1 MRRYILFSLL
11 ALCLFGQAQ
20 AQKLLENN
28 SYYIRLGYNV
38 GGTAPV
44 GMPATIRSLSRYT
57 LQPNLLIGA
66 DVHKHFGGGKW
77 GLMLGIHL
85 EQKDMEV
92 DAKVKNYH
100 MAMRMGNEP
109 PVRGVFTGQVVSEV
123 TLGMVTVPVQA
134 TYDISP
140 KVRLKA
146 GPYVSFVYQKE
157 FSGYAYD
164 GYIREIDPTGTKV
177 LVGITGEGGRE
188 YPRGTYDFSNDM
200 RKLHYGI
207 DVGAD
212 WYFSRRWGASLDLAW
227 GLNAVFKGSFD
238 VIDDTLYPIYA
249 NIGVT
254 YKIK

>member
-1 MRRYILFSLL
+1 MRRYILLSLL

-100 MAMRMGNEP
+100 MAMRIGNEA
-109 PVRGVFTGQVVSEV
+109 PVRGVFTGQVVSEAG
-123 TLGMVTVPVQA
+123 LGMVTIPVLA
-134 TYDISP
+134 TYDITP
-140 KVRLKA
+140 KVRIKA
-146 GPYVSFVYQKE
+146 GPYVSYAYQTE

-164 GYIREIDPTGTKV
+164 GYIREKDPTGTKV
-177 LVGITGEGGRE
+177 MVGIGDAAN
-188 YPRGTYDFSNDM
+188 GTYDFSDSM
-200 RKLHYGI
+200 RNLFFGI

-212 WYFSRRWGASLDLAW
+212 WYFSRRWGASIDLSW
-227 GLNAVFKGSFD
+227 GLNGIFKSNFD

>member
-100 MAMRMGNEP
+100 MAMRIGNEA
-109 PVRGVFTGQVVSEV
+109 PVRGVFTGQVVSEAG
-123 TLGMVTVPVQA
+123 LGMVTIPVLA
-134 TYDISP
+134 TYDITP
-140 KVRLKA
+140 KVRIKA
-146 GPYVSFVYQKE
+146 GPYVSYAYQTE

-164 GYIREIDPTGTKV
+164 GYIREKDPTGTKV
-177 LVGITGEGGRE
+177 MVGIGDAAN
-188 YPRGTYDFSNDM
+188 GTYDFSDSM
-200 RKLHYGI
+200 RNLFFGI

-212 WYFSRRWGASLDLAW
+212 WYFSRRWGASIDLSW
-227 GLNAVFKGSFD
+227 GLNGIFKRNFD

>member
-100 MAMRMGNEP
+100 MAMRIGNEA
-109 PVRGVFTGQVVSEV
+109 PVRGVFTGQVVSEAG
-123 TLGMVTVPVQA
+123 LGMVTIPVLA
-134 TYDISP
+134 TYDITP
-140 KVRLKA
+140 KVRIKA
-146 GPYVSFVYQKE
+146 GPYVSYAYQTE

-164 GYIREIDPTGTKV
+164 GYIREKDPTGTKV
-177 LVGITGEGGRE
+177 MVGIGDAAN
-188 YPRGTYDFSNDM
+188 GTYDFSDSM
-200 RKLHYGI
+200 RNLFFGI

-212 WYFSRRWGASLDLAW
+212 WYFSRRWGASIDLSW
-227 GLNAVFKGSFD
+227 GLNGIFKSNFD

>member
-100 MAMRMGNEP
+100 MAMRIGNEP

-164 GYIREIDPTGTKV
+164 GYIREKDPTGTKV
-177 LVGITGEGGRE
+177 MVGIGDAAN
-188 YPRGTYDFSNDM
+188 GTYDFSDSM
-200 RKLHYGI
+200 RNLFFGI

-212 WYFSRRWGASLDLAW
+212 WYFSRRWGASIDLSW
-227 GLNAVFKGSFD
+227 GLNGIFKSNFD

>member
-85 EQKDMEV
+85 EQKDMKV

-100 MAMRMGNEP
+100 MAMRIGNEA
-109 PVRGVFTGQVVSEV
+109 PVRGVFTGQVVSEAG
-123 TLGMVTVPVQA
+123 LGMVTIPVLA
-134 TYDISP
+134 TYDITP
-140 KVRLKA
+140 KVRIKA
-146 GPYVSFVYQKE
+146 GPYVSYAYQTE

-164 GYIREIDPTGTKV
+164 GYIREKDPTGTKV
-177 LVGITGEGGRE
+177 MVGIGDAAN
-188 YPRGTYDFSNDM
+188 GTYDFSDSM
-200 RKLHYGI
+200 RNLFFGI

-212 WYFSRRWGASLDLAW
+212 WYFSRRWGASIDLSW
-227 GLNAVFKGSFD
+227 GLNGIFKRNFD

-249 NIGVT
+249 NVGVT

>member
-77 GLMLGIHL
+77 GLMVGLHL
-85 EQKDMEV
+85 EQKDMKV
-92 DAKVKNYH
+92 DARVKNYH
-100 MAMRMGNEP
+100 MAMRIGNEA
-109 PVRGVFTGQVVSEV
+109 PVRGVFTGQVVSEAG
-123 TLGMVTVPVQA
+123 LGMVTIPVLA
-134 TYDISP
+134 TYDITP
-140 KVRLKA
+140 KVRIKA
-146 GPYVSFVYQKE
+146 GPYVSYAYQTE

-164 GYIREIDPTGTKV
+164 GYIREKDPTGTKV
-177 LVGITGEGGRE
+177 MVGIGDAAN
-188 YPRGTYDFSNDM
+188 GTYDFSDSM
-200 RKLHYGI
+200 RNLFFGI

-212 WYFSRRWGASLDLAW
+212 WYFSRRWGASIDLSW
-227 GLNAVFKGSFD
+227 GLNGIFKSNFD

>member
-1 MRRYILFSLL
+1 MRRYILLSLL

-66 DVHKHFGGGKW
+66 DVHKQFGGGKW

-85 EQKDMEV
+85 EQKDMKV

-100 MAMRMGNEP
+100 MAMRIGNEA
-109 PVRGVFTGQVVSEV
+109 PVRGVFTGQVVSEAG
-123 TLGMVTVPVQA
+123 LGMVTIPVLA
-134 TYDISP
+134 TYDITP
-140 KVRLKA
+140 KVRIKA
-146 GPYVSFVYQKE
+146 GPYVSYAYQTE

-164 GYIREIDPTGTKV
+164 GYIREKDPTGTKV
-177 LVGITGEGGRE
+177 MVGIGDAAN
-188 YPRGTYDFSNDM
+188 GTYDFSDSM
-200 RKLHYGI
+200 RNLFFGI

-212 WYFSRRWGASLDLAW
+212 WYFSRRWGASIDLSW
-227 GLNAVFKGSFD
+227 GLNGIFKSNFD

>member
-1 MRRYILFSLL
+1 MRRYILLSLL

-28 SYYIRLGYNV
+28 TYYVRLGYNI

-66 DVHKHFGGGKW
+66 DVHKRYGDSKW

-85 EQKDMEV
+85 EQKDMEI
-92 DAKVKNYH
+92 DARVKNYH
-100 MAMRMGNEP
+100 MAMVQGTQRIEGM
-109 PVRGVFTGQVVSEV
+109 FTGQVVTETGLGTV
-123 TLGMVTVPVQA
+123 TIPVLA
-134 TYDISP
+134 TYDVTP
-140 KVRLKA
+140 NVRLKA
-146 GPYVSFVYQKE
+146 GPYVSYAYQTE

-164 GYIREIDPTGTKV
+164 GYIRENDPTGYKV
-177 LVGITGEGGRE
+177 MVGVGNSA
-188 YPRGTYDFSNDM
+188 RGTYDFSESM
-200 RKLHYGI
+200 RKLYFGI

-212 WYFSRRWGASLDLAW
+212 WYFSRRWGASIDLSW
-227 GLNAVFKGSFD
+227 GLNGIFKRNFD

-249 NIGVT
+249 NVGVT

>member
-1 MRRYILFSLL
+1 MRRYILLSLL

-28 SYYIRLGYNV
+28 TYYVRLGYNI

-66 DVHKHFGGGKW
+66 DVHKRYGDSKW

-85 EQKDMEV
+85 EQKDMEI
-92 DAKVKNYH
+92 DARVKNYH
-100 MAMRMGNEP
+100 MAMVQGTQRIEGM
-109 PVRGVFTGQVVSEV
+109 FTGQVVTETGLGTV
-123 TLGMVTVPVQA
+123 TIPVLA
-134 TYDISP
+134 TYDVTP
-140 KVRLKA
+140 NVRLKA
-146 GPYVSFVYQKE
+146 GPYVSYAYQTE
-157 FSGYAYD
+157 FSGDAYD
-164 GYIREIDPTGTKV
+164 GYIREKDPTGTKV
-177 LVGITGEGGRE
+177 MVGVGNSA
-188 YPRGTYDFSNDM
+188 RGTYDFSESM
-200 RKLHYGI
+200 RKLYFGI

-212 WYFSRRWGASLDLAW
+212 WYFSRRWGASLDLTW
-227 GLNAVFKGSFD
+227 GLNGVFKSNFD

-254 YKIK
+254 YRIK

>member
-1 MRRYILFSLL
+1 MRRYILLSLL

-66 DVHKHFGGGKW
+66 DVHKQYGDSKW
-77 GLMLGIHL
+77 GLMVGVHL
-85 EQKDMEV
+85 EQKDMKV
-92 DAKVKNYH
+92 DARVKNYH
-100 MAMRMGNEP
+100 MAMRIGNEA
-109 PVRGVFTGQVVSEV
+109 PVRGVFTGQVVSEAG
-123 TLGMVTVPVQA
+123 LGMVTIPVLA
-134 TYDISP
+134 TYDITP
-140 KVRLKA
+140 KVRIKA
-146 GPYVSFVYQKE
+146 GPYVSYAYQTE

-164 GYIREIDPTGTKV
+164 GYIREKDPTGTKV
-177 LVGITGEGGRE
+177 MVGIGDAAN
-188 YPRGTYDFSNDM
+188 GTYDFSDSM
-200 RKLHYGI
+200 RNLFFGI

-212 WYFSRRWGASLDLAW
+212 WYFSRRWGASIDLSW
-227 GLNAVFKGSFD
+227 GLNGIFKSNFD

>member
-85 EQKDMEV
+85 EQKDMKV
-92 DAKVKNYH
+92 DARVKNYH
-100 MAMRMGNEP
+100 MAMRIGNEA
-109 PVRGVFTGQVVSEV
+109 PVRGVFTGQVVSEAG
-123 TLGMVTVPVQA
+123 LGMVTIPVLA
-134 TYDISP
+134 TYDITP
-140 KVRLKA
+140 KVRIKA
-146 GPYVSFVYQKE
+146 GPYVSYAYQTE

-164 GYIREIDPTGTKV
+164 GYIREKDPTGTKV
-177 LVGITGEGGRE
+177 MVGIGDAAN
-188 YPRGTYDFSNDM
+188 GTYDFSDSM
-200 RKLHYGI
+200 RNLFFGI

-227 GLNAVFKGSFD
+227 GLNGVFKSSFD

>member
-1 MRRYILFSLL
+1 MRRYILLSLL

-28 SYYIRLGYNV
+28 TYYVRLGYNI

-66 DVHKHFGGGKW
+66 DVPKRDRDSTW

-85 EQKDMEV
+85 GQKDMEI
-92 DAKVKNYH
+92 DARVKNYH
-100 MAMRMGNEP
+100 MAMVQGTQRIEGM
-109 PVRGVFTGQVVSEV
+109 FTGQVVTETGLGTV
-123 TLGMVTVPVQA
+123 TIPVLA
-134 TYDISP
+134 TYDVTP
-140 KVRLKA
+140 NVRLKA
-146 GPYVSFVYQKE
+146 GPYVSYAYQTE
-157 FSGYAYD
+157 FSGDAYD
-164 GYIREIDPTGTKV
+164 GYIREKDPTGTKV
-177 LVGITGEGGRE
+177 MVGVGNSA
-188 YPRGTYDFSNDM
+188 RGTYDFSESM
-200 RKLHYGI
+200 RKLYFGI

-212 WYFSRRWGASLDLAW
+212 WYFSRRWGASLDLTW
-227 GLNAVFKGSFD
+227 GLNGVFKSNFD

-254 YKIK
+254 YRIK

>member
-100 MAMRMGNEP
+100 MAMRIGNEA
-109 PVRGVFTGQVVSEV
+109 PVRGVFTGQVVSEAG
-123 TLGMVTVPVQA
+123 LGMVTIPVLA
-134 TYDISP
+134 TYDITP
-140 KVRLKA
+140 KVRIKA
-146 GPYVSFVYQKE
+146 GPYVSYAYQTE

-164 GYIREIDPTGTKV
+164 GYIREKDPTGTKV
-177 LVGITGEGGRE
+177 MVGIGDAAN
-188 YPRGTYDFSNDM
+188 GTYDFSDSM
-200 RKLHYGI
+200 RNLFFGI

-212 WYFSRRWGASLDLAW
+212 WYFSRRWGASIDLSW
-227 GLNAVFKGSFD
+227 GLNGIFKSNFD

-249 NIGVT
+249 NVGVT

>member
-1 MRRYILFSLL
+1 M
-11 ALCLFGQAQ
+11 
-20 AQKLLENN
+20 
-28 SYYIRLGYNV
+28 
-38 GGTAPV
+38 

-100 MAMRMGNEP
+100 MAMRIGNEA
-109 PVRGVFTGQVVSEV
+109 PVRGVFTGQVVSEAG
-123 TLGMVTVPVQA
+123 LGMVTIPVLA
-134 TYDISP
+134 TYDITP
-140 KVRLKA
+140 KVRIKA
-146 GPYVSFVYQKE
+146 GPYVSYAYQTE

-164 GYIREIDPTGTKV
+164 GYIREKDPTGTKV
-177 LVGITGEGGRE
+177 MVGIGDAAN
-188 YPRGTYDFSNDM
+188 GTYDFSDSM
-200 RKLHYGI
+200 RNLFFGI

-212 WYFSRRWGASLDLAW
+212 WYFSRRWGASIDLSW
-227 GLNAVFKGSFD
+227 GLNGIFKSNFD

-249 NIGVT
+249 NVGVT

>member
-77 GLMLGIHL
+77 GLMVGLHL
-85 EQKDMEV
+85 EQKDMKV
-92 DAKVKNYH
+92 DARVKNYH
-100 MAMRMGNEP
+100 MAMRIGNEA
-109 PVRGVFTGQVVSEV
+109 PVRGVFTGQVVSEAG
-123 TLGMVTVPVQA
+123 LGMVTIPVLA
-134 TYDISP
+134 TYDITP
-140 KVRLKA
+140 KVRIKA
-146 GPYVSFVYQKE
+146 GPYVSYAYQTE

-164 GYIREIDPTGTKV
+164 GYIREKDPTGTKV
-177 LVGITGEGGRE
+177 MVGIGDAAN
-188 YPRGTYDFSNDM
+188 GTYDFSDSM
-200 RKLHYGI
+200 RNLFFGI

-212 WYFSRRWGASLDLAW
+212 WYFSRRWGASIDLSW
-227 GLNAVFKGSFD
+227 GLNGIFKRNFD

-249 NIGVT
+249 NVGVT

>member
-1 MRRYILFSLL
+1 MRRYILLSLL

-28 SYYIRLGYNV
+28 TYYVRLGYNI

-66 DVHKHFGGGKW
+66 DVHKRYGDSKW

-85 EQKDMEV
+85 EQKDMEI
-92 DAKVKNYH
+92 DARVKNYH
-100 MAMRMGNEP
+100 MAMVQGTQRIEGM
-109 PVRGVFTGQVVSEV
+109 FTGQVVTETGLGTV
-123 TLGMVTVPVQA
+123 TIPVLA
-134 TYDISP
+134 TYDVTP
-140 KVRLKA
+140 NVRLKA
-146 GPYVSFVYQKE
+146 GPYVSYAYQTE

-164 GYIREIDPTGTKV
+164 GYIREKDPTGTKV
-177 LVGITGEGGRE
+177 MVGIGDAAN
-188 YPRGTYDFSNDM
+188 GTYDFSDSM
-200 RKLHYGI
+200 RNLFFGI

-212 WYFSRRWGASLDLAW
+212 WYFSRRWGASIDLSW
-227 GLNAVFKGSFD
+227 GLNGIFKSNFD

>member
-1 MRRYILFSLL
+1 
-11 ALCLFGQAQ
+11 
-20 AQKLLENN
+20 
-28 SYYIRLGYNV
+28 
-38 GGTAPV
+38 
-44 GMPATIRSLSRYT
+44 
-57 LQPNLLIGA
+57 
-66 DVHKHFGGGKW
+66 
-77 GLMLGIHL
+77 
-85 EQKDMEV
+85 
-92 DAKVKNYH
+92 
-100 MAMRMGNEP
+100 MAMRIGNEP

>member
-1 MRRYILFSLL
+1 MRRYILLSLL

-100 MAMRMGNEP
+100 MAMRIGNEA
-109 PVRGVFTGQVVSEV
+109 PVRGVFTGQVVSEAG
-123 TLGMVTVPVQA
+123 LGMVTIPVLA
-134 TYDISP
+134 TYDITP
-140 KVRLKA
+140 KVRIKA
-146 GPYVSFVYQKE
+146 GPYVSYAYQTE

-164 GYIREIDPTGTKV
+164 GYIREKDPTGTKV
-177 LVGITGEGGRE
+177 MVGIGDAAN
-188 YPRGTYDFSNDM
+188 GTYDFSDSM
-200 RKLHYGI
+200 RNLFFGI

-212 WYFSRRWGASLDLAW
+212 WYFSRRWGASLDLTW
-227 GLNAVFKGSFD
+227 GLNGVFKSNFD

>member
-92 DAKVKNYH
+92 DARVKNYH
-100 MAMRMGNEP
+100 MAMRIGNEA
-109 PVRGVFTGQVVSEV
+109 PVRGVFTGQVVSEAG
-123 TLGMVTVPVQA
+123 LGMVTIPVLA
-134 TYDISP
+134 TYDITP
-140 KVRLKA
+140 QVRIKA
-146 GPYVSFVYQKE
+146 GPYVSYAYQTE

-164 GYIREIDPTGTKV
+164 GYIREKDPTGTKV
-177 LVGITGEGGRE
+177 MVGIGDAAN
-188 YPRGTYDFSNDM
+188 GTYDFSDSM
-200 RKLHYGI
+200 RNLFFGI

-212 WYFSRRWGASLDLAW
+212 WYFSRRWGASIDLSW
-227 GLNAVFKGSFD
+227 GLNGIFKSNFD

>member
-100 MAMRMGNEP
+100 MAMRIGNEA
-109 PVRGVFTGQVVSEV
+109 PVRGVFTGQVVSEAG
-123 TLGMVTVPVQA
+123 LGMVTIPVLV
-134 TYDISP
+134 TYDITP
-140 KVRLKA
+140 KVRIKA
-146 GPYVSFVYQKE
+146 GPYVSYAYQTE

-164 GYIREIDPTGTKV
+164 GYIREKDPTGTKV
-177 LVGITGEGGRE
+177 MVGIGDAAN
-188 YPRGTYDFSNDM
+188 GTYDFSDSM
-200 RKLHYGI
+200 RNLFFGI

-212 WYFSRRWGASLDLAW
+212 WYFSRRWGASIDLSW
-227 GLNAVFKGSFD
+227 GLNGIFKSNFD

>member
-1 MRRYILFSLL
+1 MRRYILLSLL

-66 DVHKHFGGGKW
+66 DVHKQFGDGKW
-77 GLMLGIHL
+77 GLMVGLHL
-85 EQKDMEV
+85 EQKDMKV
-92 DAKVKNYH
+92 DARVKNYH
-100 MAMRMGNEP
+100 MAMRIGNEA
-109 PVRGVFTGQVVSEV
+109 PVRGVFTGQVVSEAG
-123 TLGMVTVPVQA
+123 LGMVTIPVLA
-134 TYDISP
+134 TYDITP
-140 KVRLKA
+140 KVRIKA
-146 GPYVSFVYQKE
+146 GPYVSYAYQTE

-164 GYIREIDPTGTKV
+164 GYIREKDPTGTKV
-177 LVGITGEGGRE
+177 MVGIGDAAN
-188 YPRGTYDFSNDM
+188 GTYDFSDSM
-200 RKLHYGI
+200 RNLFFGI

-212 WYFSRRWGASLDLAW
+212 WYFSRRWGASIDLSW
-227 GLNAVFKGSFD
+227 GLNGIFKSNFD

>member
-1 MRRYILFSLL
+1 MRRYILLSLL

-85 EQKDMEV
+85 EQKDMKV
-92 DAKVKNYH
+92 DARVKNYH
-100 MAMRMGNEP
+100 MAMRIGNEA
-109 PVRGVFTGQVVSEV
+109 PVRGVFTGQVVSEAG
-123 TLGMVTVPVQA
+123 LGMVTIPVLA
-134 TYDISP
+134 TYDITP
-140 KVRLKA
+140 KVRIKA
-146 GPYVSFVYQKE
+146 GPYVSYAYQTE

-164 GYIREIDPTGTKV
+164 GYIREKDPTGTKV
-177 LVGITGEGGRE
+177 MVGIGDAAN
-188 YPRGTYDFSNDM
+188 GTYDFSDSM
-200 RKLHYGI
+200 RNLFFGI

-212 WYFSRRWGASLDLAW
+212 WYFSRRWGASIDLSW
-227 GLNAVFKGSFD
+227 GLNGIFKSNFD

>member
-77 GLMLGIHL
+77 GLMVGLHL
-85 EQKDMEV
+85 EQKDMKV
-92 DAKVKNYH
+92 DARVKNYH
-100 MAMRMGNEP
+100 MAMRIGNEA
-109 PVRGVFTGQVVSEV
+109 PVRGVFTGQVVSEAG
-123 TLGMVTVPVQA
+123 LGMVTIPVLA
-134 TYDISP
+134 TYDITP
-140 KVRLKA
+140 KVRIKA
-146 GPYVSFVYQKE
+146 GPYVSYAYQTE

-164 GYIREIDPTGTKV
+164 GYIREKDPTGTKV
-177 LVGITGEGGRE
+177 MVGIGDAAN
-188 YPRGTYDFSNDM
+188 GTYDFSDSM
-200 RKLHYGI
+200 RNLFFGI

-212 WYFSRRWGASLDLAW
+212 WYFSRRWGASLGLAW
-227 GLNAVFKGSFD
+227 GLNGVFKSSFD

>member
-11 ALCLFGQAQ
+11 
-20 AQKLLENN
+20 
-28 SYYIRLGYNV
+28 RLGYNV

-85 EQKDMEV
+85 EQKDMKV

-100 MAMRMGNEP
+100 MAMRIGNEP

-123 TLGMVTVPVQA
+123 GLGVVTIPVLA
-134 TYDISP
+134 TYDVSP

-146 GPYVSFVYQKE
+146 GPYVSYAYQTE

-188 YPRGTYDFSNDM
+188 YPRGNYDFSDSM
-200 RKLHYGI
+200 RKLHFGL

-212 WYFSRRWGASLDLAW
+212 WYFSRRWGASLDLVW
-227 GLNAVFKGSFD
+227 GLNGVFKSSFD

-249 NIGVT
+249 NVGVT

>member
-100 MAMRMGNEP
+100 MAMRIGNEA
-109 PVRGVFTGQVVSEV
+109 PVRGVFTGQVVSEAG
-123 TLGMVTVPVQA
+123 LGMVTIPVLA
-134 TYDISP
+134 TYDITP
-140 KVRLKA
+140 KVRIKA
-146 GPYVSFVYQKE
+146 GPYVSYAYQTE

-164 GYIREIDPTGTKV
+164 GYIREKDPTGTKV
-177 LVGITGEGGRE
+177 MVGIGDAAN
-188 YPRGTYDFSNDM
+188 GTYDFSDSM
-200 RKLHYGI
+200 RNLFFGI

-212 WYFSRRWGASLDLAW
+212 WYFSRRWGASIDLSW
-227 GLNAVFKGSFD
+227 GLNGIFKSNFD

-254 YKIK
+254 YRIK

>member
-1 MRRYILFSLL
+1 MRRYILLSLL

-28 SYYIRLGYNV
+28 TYYVRLGYNI

-66 DVHKHFGGGKW
+66 DVHKRYGDSKW

-85 EQKDMEV
+85 EQKDMEI
-92 DAKVKNYH
+92 DARVKNYH
-100 MAMRMGNEP
+100 MAMVQGTQRIEGM
-109 PVRGVFTGQVVSEV
+109 FTGQVVSEAG
-123 TLGMVTVPVQA
+123 LGMVTIPVLA
-134 TYDISP
+134 TYDITP
-140 KVRLKA
+140 KVRIKA
-146 GPYVSFVYQKE
+146 GPYVSYAYQTE

-164 GYIREIDPTGTKV
+164 GYIREKDPTGTKV
-177 LVGITGEGGRE
+177 MVGIGDAAN
-188 YPRGTYDFSNDM
+188 GTYDFSDSM
-200 RKLHYGI
+200 RNLFFGI

-212 WYFSRRWGASLDLAW
+212 WYFSRRWGASIDLSW
-227 GLNAVFKGSFD
+227 GLNGIFKRNFD

-254 YKIK
+254 YRIK

>member
-85 EQKDMEV
+85 EQKDMKV

-100 MAMRMGNEP
+100 MAMRIGNEP

-123 TLGMVTVPVQA
+123 GLGVVTIPVLA
-134 TYDISP
+134 TYDITP
-140 KVRLKA
+140 KVRIKA
-146 GPYVSFVYQKE
+146 GPYVSYAYQTE

-164 GYIREIDPTGTKV
+164 GYIREKDPTGTKV
-177 LVGITGEGGRE
+177 MVGIGDAAN
-188 YPRGTYDFSNDM
+188 GTYDFSDSM
-200 RKLHYGI
+200 RNLFFGI

-212 WYFSRRWGASLDLAW
+212 WYFSRRWGASIDLSW
-227 GLNAVFKGSFD
+227 GLNGIFKSNFD

>member
-11 ALCLFGQAQ
+11 ALCLFGQSQ

-77 GLMLGIHL
+77 GLMVGLHL
-85 EQKDMEV
+85 EQKDMKV
-92 DAKVKNYH
+92 DARVKNYH
-100 MAMRMGNEP
+100 MAMRIGNEA
-109 PVRGVFTGQVVSEV
+109 PVRGVFTGQVVSEAG
-123 TLGMVTVPVQA
+123 LGMVTIPVLA
-134 TYDISP
+134 TYDITP
-140 KVRLKA
+140 KVRIKA
-146 GPYVSFVYQKE
+146 GPYVSYAYQTE

-164 GYIREIDPTGTKV
+164 GYIREKDPTGTKV
-177 LVGITGEGGRE
+177 MVGIGDAAN
-188 YPRGTYDFSNDM
+188 GTYDFSDSM
-200 RKLHYGI
+200 RNLFFGI

-212 WYFSRRWGASLDLAW
+212 WYFSRRWGASIDLSW
-227 GLNAVFKGSFD
+227 GLNGIFKRNFD

>member
-92 DAKVKNYH
+92 DARVKNYH
-100 MAMRMGNEP
+100 MAMRIGNEA
-109 PVRGVFTGQVVSEV
+109 PVRGVFTGQVVSEAG
-123 TLGMVTVPVQA
+123 LGMVTIPVLA
-134 TYDISP
+134 TYDITP
-140 KVRLKA
+140 QVRIKA
-146 GPYVSFVYQKE
+146 GPYVSYAYQTE

-164 GYIREIDPTGTKV
+164 GYIREKDPTGTKV
-177 LVGITGEGGRE
+177 MVGIGDAAN
-188 YPRGTYDFSNDM
+188 GTYDFSDSM
-200 RKLHYGI
+200 RNLFFGI

-212 WYFSRRWGASLDLAW
+212 WYFSRRWGASIDLSW
-227 GLNAVFKGSFD
+227 GLNGIFKSNFD

-254 YKIK
+254 YRIK

>member
-85 EQKDMEV
+85 EQKDMKV

-100 MAMRMGNEP
+100 MAMRIGNEA
-109 PVRGVFTGQVVSEV
+109 PVRGVFTGQVVSEAG
-123 TLGMVTVPVQA
+123 LGMVTIPVLA
-134 TYDISP
+134 TYDITP
-140 KVRLKA
+140 KVRIKA
-146 GPYVSFVYQKE
+146 GPYVSYAYQTE

-164 GYIREIDPTGTKV
+164 GYIREKDPTGTKV
-177 LVGITGEGGRE
+177 MVGIGDAAN
-188 YPRGTYDFSNDM
+188 GTYDFSDSM
-200 RKLHYGI
+200 RNLFFGI

-212 WYFSRRWGASLDLAW
+212 WYFSRRWGASIDLSW
-227 GLNAVFKGSFD
+227 GLNGIFKSNFD

-249 NIGVT
+249 NVGVT

>member
-1 MRRYILFSLL
+1 MRRYILLSLL
-11 ALCLFGQAQ
+11 ALCLAGQAQ

-28 SYYIRLGYNV
+28 TYYVRLGYNV

-66 DVHKHFGGGKW
+66 DVHKHFGDSKW

-85 EQKDMEV
+85 EQKDMEI
-92 DAKVKNYH
+92 DARVKNYH
-100 MAMRMGNEP
+100 MAMRIGNEA
-109 PVRGVFTGQVVSEV
+109 PVRGVFTGQVVSEAR
-123 TLGMVTVPVQA
+123 LGMVTIPVLG

-140 KVRLKA
+140 KVRVKA
-146 GPYVSFVYQKE
+146 GPYVSYAYQTE

-164 GYIREIDPTGTKV
+164 GYIREKDPTGTKV
-177 LVGITGEGGRE
+177 MVGTGDAA
-188 YPRGTYDFSNDM
+188 RGTYDFSDSM
-200 RKLHYGI
+200 RKLYFGV
-207 DVGAD
+207 DVGVD
-212 WYFSRRWGASLDLAW
+212 WYFSRRWGASMDLTW
-227 GLNAVFKGSFD
+227 GLNGIFKSGFD

>member
-100 MAMRMGNEP
+100 MAMRIGNEA
-109 PVRGVFTGQVVSEV
+109 PVRGVFTGQVVSEAG
-123 TLGMVTVPVQA
+123 LGMVTIPVLA
-134 TYDISP
+134 TYDITP
-140 KVRLKA
+140 KVRIKA
-146 GPYVSFVYQKE
+146 GPYVSYAYQTE

-164 GYIREIDPTGTKV
+164 GYIREKDPTGTKV
-177 LVGITGEGGRE
+177 MVGIGDAAN
-188 YPRGTYDFSNDM
+188 GTYDFSDSM
-200 RKLHYGI
+200 RNLFFGI

-212 WYFSRRWGASLDLAW
+212 WYFSRRWGVSIDLSW
-227 GLNAVFKGSFD
+227 GLNGIFKSNFD

-254 YKIK
+254 YRIK

>member
-1 MRRYILFSLL
+1 M
-11 ALCLFGQAQ
+11 
-20 AQKLLENN
+20 
-28 SYYIRLGYNV
+28 
-38 GGTAPV
+38 

-85 EQKDMEV
+85 EQKDMKV

-100 MAMRMGNEP
+100 MAMRIGNEA
-109 PVRGVFTGQVVSEV
+109 PVRGVFTGQVVSEAG
-123 TLGMVTVPVQA
+123 LGMVTIPVLA
-134 TYDISP
+134 TYDITP
-140 KVRLKA
+140 KVRIKA
-146 GPYVSFVYQKE
+146 GPYVSYAYQTE

-164 GYIREIDPTGTKV
+164 GYIREKDPTGTKV
-177 LVGITGEGGRE
+177 MVGIGDAAN
-188 YPRGTYDFSNDM
+188 GTYDFSDSM
-200 RKLHYGI
+200 RNLFFGI

-212 WYFSRRWGASLDLAW
+212 WYFSRRWGASIDLSW
-227 GLNAVFKGSFD
+227 GLNGIFKSNFD

-249 NIGVT
+249 NVGVT

>member
-1 MRRYILFSLL
+1 MRRYILLSLL

-28 SYYIRLGYNV
+28 TYYVRLGYNI

-66 DVHKHFGGGKW
+66 DVHKRYSDSKW

-85 EQKDMEV
+85 EQKDMEI
-92 DAKVKNYH
+92 DARVKNYH
-100 MAMRMGNEP
+100 MAMVQGTQRIEGM
-109 PVRGVFTGQVVSEV
+109 FTGQVVTETGLGTV
-123 TLGMVTVPVQA
+123 TIPVLA
-134 TYDISP
+134 TYDVTP
-140 KVRLKA
+140 NVRLKA
-146 GPYVSFVYQKE
+146 GPYVSYAYQTE
-157 FSGYAYD
+157 FSGDAYD
-164 GYIREIDPTGTKV
+164 GYIREKDPTGTKV
-177 LVGITGEGGRE
+177 MVGVGNSA
-188 YPRGTYDFSNDM
+188 RGTYDFSESM
-200 RKLHYGI
+200 RKLYFGI

-212 WYFSRRWGASLDLAW
+212 WYFSRRWGASLDLTW
-227 GLNAVFKGSFD
+227 GLNGVFKSNFD

-254 YKIK
+254 YRIK

>member
-100 MAMRMGNEP
+100 MAMRIGNEP
-109 PVRGVFTGQVVSEV
+109 PVRGVFTGQVVSEAG
-123 TLGMVTVPVQA
+123 LGMVTIPVLA
-134 TYDISP
+134 TYDITP
-140 KVRLKA
+140 KVRIKA
-146 GPYVSFVYQKE
+146 GPYVSYAYQTE

-164 GYIREIDPTGTKV
+164 GYIREKDPTGTKV
-177 LVGITGEGGRE
+177 MVGIGDAAN
-188 YPRGTYDFSNDM
+188 GTYDFSDSM
-200 RKLHYGI
+200 RNLFFGI

-212 WYFSRRWGASLDLAW
+212 WYFSRRWGASIDLSW
-227 GLNAVFKGSFD
+227 GLNGIFKSNFD

-254 YKIK
+254 YRIK